1 MSVDLNTF
9 FQNRSV
15 LYAED
20 EVVAR
25 TLYEDHL
32 KHYFSTLY
40 IAENG
45 QQAIEIYREKK
56 PDIVILDINMPLL
69 SGLDVCKIIRK
80 NDKQTKIILLTA
92 RNDKEALFQA
102 IELGLTTYLEKP
114 LKREQLELALLKL
127 SAEFDDKKKTQLW
140 TLDEQNYSWCEIKRE
155 LICQSDIIILTKKE
169 KLLLELLIFSHHD
182 KVNYQQIY
190 DAVWFEE
197 NNAKNYSE
205 VSIKTLIKKLRTKL
219 PADVI
224 KNVYGLGYYLEKSS
238 SI

>member
-20 EVVAR
+20 DVVSR
-25 TLYEDHL
+25 TLYADHL
-32 KHYFSTLY
+32 SHYFNTLF

-45 QQAIEIYREKK
+45 QQAIELYREKK

-69 SGLDVCKIIRK
+69 SGLDVSKIIRR

-92 RNDKEALFQA
+92 RNDKEALLKA

-114 LKREQLELALLKL
+114 VKREQLEQALLKL
-127 SAEFDDKKKTQLW
+127 SEQFDDKKKIKLW
-140 TLDEQNYSWCEIKRE
+140 NFDNQYYFWCQSKQE
-155 LICQSDIIILTKKE
+155 LFFQSDIITLTKKE
-169 KLLLELLIFSHHD
+169 KLLLELLIFSNHD

-190 DAVWFEE
+190 DAVWFED
-197 NNAKNYSE
+197 NNAKNFSE
-205 VSIKTLIKKLRTKL
+205 VSIKSIIKKLRTKL
-219 PADVI
+219 PPDVI
-224 KNVYGLGYYLEKSS
+224 KNVYGLGYYLAKPS
-238 SI
+238 